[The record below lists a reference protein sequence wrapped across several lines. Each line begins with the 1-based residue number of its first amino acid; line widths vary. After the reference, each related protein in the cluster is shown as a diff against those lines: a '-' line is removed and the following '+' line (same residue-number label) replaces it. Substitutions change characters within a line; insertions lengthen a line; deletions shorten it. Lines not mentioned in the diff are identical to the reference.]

1 MAKGNT
7 WTLQELNYL
16 SNNYEFGKSKEIA
29 KKLGRS
35 TNAIREKARRLGLTE
50 NRKTV
55 FNGVFQESVH
65 NRLEIE
71 GKINMK
77 KYGLD
82 VNVGEKVTVL
92 TNDYNRKQGKRRK
105 IKGKIIAKN
114 NSYITV
120 QSNNYKESFTLGE
133 FYCKEAELI
142 KGDKLHEVK

>member
-65 NRLEIE
+65 NKLEVE

-77 KYGLD
+77 RYRLD
-82 VNVGEKVTVL
+82 VNVGDEVLVL
-92 TNDYNRKQGKRRK
+92 TNDYNRKQGKRRRME
-105 IKGKIIAKN
+105 GKIIAKN
-114 NSYITV
+114 NKYITV
-120 QSNNYKESFTLGE
+120 QGEKYKESFTLGE
-133 FYCKEAELI
+133 FYCGEAELI
-142 KGDKLHEVK
+142 KEGQAWN